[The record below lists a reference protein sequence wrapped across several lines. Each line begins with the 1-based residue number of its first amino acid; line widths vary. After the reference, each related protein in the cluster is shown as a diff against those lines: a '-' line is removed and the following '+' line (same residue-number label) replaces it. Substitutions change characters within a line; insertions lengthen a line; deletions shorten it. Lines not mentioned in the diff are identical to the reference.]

1 MALTITLGRIPKPR
15 DPVNAGREIFLG
27 ADKLRAQ
34 KSARHA
40 WTKNEPAMR
49 KRAQPGSAATKAM
62 TLVEFDAI
70 APRDVEELGAVIRA
84 AGITID

>member
-1 MALTITLGRIPKPR
+1 
-15 DPVNAGREIFLG
+15 
-27 ADKLRAQ
+27 
-34 KSARHA
+34 
-40 WTKNEPAMR
+40 MR
-49 KRAQPGSAATKAM
+49 KRAQPGGAAKKAM

>member
-1 MALTITLGRIPKPR
+1 M
-15 DPVNAGREIFLG
+15 D
-27 ADKLRAQ
+27 Q
-34 KSARHA
+34 K
-40 WTKNEPAMR
+40 KKEPAMR

>member
-1 MALTITLGRIPKPR
+1 MTITLGRIPKPR

-34 KSARHA
+34 ISARHA
-40 WTKNEPAMR
+40 RTQSEPAIR
-49 KRAQPGSAATKAM
+49 ERAQAGGATTRAM
-62 TLVEFDAI
+62 TLAELDRLAL
-70 APRDVEELGAVIRA
+70 REVEELGAVIRA